1 MKYSMTILLLVNS
14 GVHPHGIT
22 GFEVHILV
30 GLVIT
35 GGDLPRLFHTVQLQ
49 FVVYSSLFLLRLPC
63 FALLLRSHCINLSVC
78 ESE

>member
-14 GVHPHGIT
+14 GTHPHGIT

-35 GGDLPRLFHTVQLQ
+35 GGGTCQGFFTL
-49 FVVYSSLFLLRLPC
+49 YSYSLSFIPVSFC
-63 FALLLRSHCINLSVC
+63 
-78 ESE
+78 